1 MKKQI
6 RLILV
11 LLTVSIVQIQAQE
24 DDLKEHQ
31 FLFDSE
37 NIQISGFGGPLIG
50 FSTLDNDFAVFTGGG
65 GAMLINQKYFVGGY
79 GEGLTTQH
87 QINKSQV
94 SCLDKNTIAF
104 GYGGL
109 WLGYIYKPHR
119 LVHVNINTVAGW
131 GGISLYD
138 NEFDVAN
145 MEHCDKDIVFV
156 VMPKIE
162 MEVNLTSWM
171 KFTAGAGYRFTSGI
185 SSPLYSQK
193 MFNQPNIRLGVMFGN
208 FSPNN

>member
-6 RLILV
+6 SIIFV
-11 LLTVSIVQIQAQE
+11 LLTISIIKGQAQE
-24 DDLKEHQ
+24 GDSKEPQ

-37 NIQISGFGGPLIG
+37 NIQISGFGGPAAG

-65 GAMLINQKYFVGGY
+65 GAMLINQKFFLGGY
-79 GEGLTTQH
+79 GEGLATQH
-87 QINKSQV
+87 HINEAHV

-104 GYGGL
+104 GYGGF
-109 WLGYIYKPHR
+109 WFGYIYKPHK

-138 NEFDVAN
+138 DEFDVAN

-156 VMPKIE
+156 VIPNIE

-185 SSPLYSQK
+185 SSPLYSQE

-208 FSPNN
+208 FSPKN